1 VTWLKRFR
9 YQIAIFLSV
18 VGPGLITAN
27 VDNDSGGILTYSQA
41 GAKYGYLP
49 LWTLIPI
56 TLLLIVTQ
64 EMCSR
69 MGAVTGKGLSD
80 LIREEF
86 GLRTTFFMMIALV
99 LCNFTNVIA
108 EFAGIASS
116 LELFHISRYI
126 SVPVCAAAVWLLVVR
141 GNYRSVEKVFLVA
154 CVLYVTYIFSAFL
167 LKPDW
172 KEAAVYSVKPIL
184 MFDEG
189 YITMLIAMV
198 GTSIAPWMQFYLQSA
213 IVEKGITAKE
223 YVQSRIEVIVGCI
236 LTDVV
241 AFFIIVSCAAAIWA
255 HGPKDINDAADAAVA
270 LKPFGRYAYLL
281 FSAGLFNAS
290 FFAACILPLSTV
302 FTVCEGL
309 GFESGVDKRFGEA
322 PVFYWLF
329 TLLIVLGGGVI
340 LWPNFPLVKMILFSQ
355 VINGVLLPVVLI
367 YMVMLI
373 NRKGLM
379 KEWTNSPLYNAVAW
393 VAVIIM
399 IGLTLALAS
408 FTVKQMT
415 QPAGSAEK
423 AVSKPLAQM
432 QRHYAGGHSLEPD
445 VREPRA
451 AHLLR

>member
-1 VTWLKRFR
+1 MLRKFR

-86 GLRTTFFMMIALV
+86 GLRTTFFLMIALV
-99 LCNFTNVIA
+99 LTNFTNVIA

-126 SVPVCAAAVWLLVVR
+126 SVPICGVAVWLLVVR
-141 GNYRSVEKVFLVA
+141 GSYRSVEKVFLFA
-154 CVLYVTYIFSAFL
+154 CLLYVTYIISAFL

-172 KEAAVYSVKPIL
+172 KEAAVNSFRPVV
-184 MFDEG
+184 MFDSG
-189 YITMLIAMV
+189 YVTMLIAMV

-213 IVEKGITAKE
+213 IVEKGVTAKE
-223 YVQSRIEVIVGCI
+223 YVQSRIEVVIGCI

-241 AFFIIVSCAAAIWA
+241 AFFIIVACAAAIWS
-255 HGPKDINDAADAAVA
+255 HGAKDINDAADAAVA
-270 LKPFGRYAYLL
+270 LKPFGQYAYLL

-309 GFESGVDKRFGEA
+309 GFESGVDKRFHEA

-373 NRKGLM
+373 NKKSLM
-379 KEWTNSPLYNAVAW
+379 REWTNSKLYNAVAW
-393 VAVIIM
+393 VSVIIM

-408 FTVKQMT
+408 ITVKQMV
-415 QPAGSAEK
+415 QQSASAAPA
-423 AVSKPLAQM
+423 SKPVAQV
-432 QRHYAGGHSLEPD
+432 QRHDSGGHAVKTD
-445 VREPRA
+445 VRETRG
-451 AHLLR
+451 AHLIR